1 MTVSRFRIIL
11 CIVAAI
17 AALAGLADATYLT
30 VQALTGETLVCGG
43 SPDCFRVLGS
53 AYARV
58 QGIPV
63 AALGMLAYFSVFSF
77 ATFVAFS
84 YGRVRIFLTLTVG
97 AMFLATLWLLAYA
110 EELLWDRGIWHERG
124 WLFGGE
130 WELGGLRRLIVPLLA
145 LPQITHYLLDGFI
158 WRRRT
163 NPSFQLIS
171 HSAHGVARAAE
182 PQR

>member
-1 MTVSRFRIIL
+1 MAVSRFRIIL

-97 AMFLATLWLLAYA
+97 AMFLVTLWLLYVQAFLLHAYCRYCLFSA
-110 EELLWDRGIWHERG
+110 AVTFLLTGIV
-124 WLFGGE
+124 
-130 WELGGLRRLIVPLLA
+130 IA
-145 LPQITHYLLDGFI
+145 LP
-158 WRRRT
+158 
-163 NPSFQLIS
+163 PSQDTS
-171 HSAHGVARAAE
+171 DA
-182 PQR
+182 

>member
-1 MTVSRFRIIL
+1 MAVSRFRIIL
-11 CIVAAI
+11 CIVATI

-97 AMFLATLWLLAYA
+97 AMFLATLWLLYVQAFLLHAYCRYCLFSA
-110 EELLWDRGIWHERG
+110 AVTFLLTGI
-124 WLFGGE
+124 
-130 WELGGLRRLIVPLLA
+130 VVA
-145 LPQITHYLLDGFI
+145 LP
-158 WRRRT
+158 
-163 NPSFQLIS
+163 PSQDTS
-171 HSAHGVARAAE
+171 DA
-182 PQR
+182 

>member
-97 AMFLATLWLLAYA
+97 AMFLATLWLLYVQAFLLHAYCRYCLFSA
-110 EELLWDRGIWHERG
+110 AVTFLLTGIV
-124 WLFGGE
+124 
-130 WELGGLRRLIVPLLA
+130 IA
-145 LPQITHYLLDGFI
+145 LP
-158 WRRRT
+158 
-163 NPSFQLIS
+163 PSQDTS
-171 HSAHGVARAAE
+171 DA
-182 PQR
+182 